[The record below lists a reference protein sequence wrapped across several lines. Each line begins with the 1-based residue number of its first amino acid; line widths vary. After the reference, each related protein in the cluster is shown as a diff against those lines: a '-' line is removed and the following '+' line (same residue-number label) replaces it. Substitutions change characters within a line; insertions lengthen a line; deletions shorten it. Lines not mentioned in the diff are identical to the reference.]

1 MLQNVRKNY
10 NGGKMTPLPTSWEMH
25 KITAIKIM
33 FLGCHRDCVLTGQM
47 QILTIAK
54 QYSLLHQPDLI
65 TLGKQQ
71 HAWSGGWN
79 EWWKQRQAFTY
90 ANATLT

>member
-1 MLQNVRKNY
+1 MLLNATKCQEKLQRGY
-10 NGGKMTPLPTSWEMH
+10 NDSPPNQLRNAL
-25 KITAIKIM
+25 TAIKIM

-71 HAWSGGWN
+71 HA
-79 EWWKQRQAFTY
+79 
-90 ANATLT
+90 

>member
-1 MLQNVRKNY
+1 
-10 NGGKMTPLPTSWEMH
+10 
-25 KITAIKIM
+25 M

-65 TLGKQQ
+65 TPGKQQ
-71 HAWSGGWN
+71 HA
-79 EWWKQRQAFTY
+79 
-90 ANATLT
+90 

>member
-1 MLQNVRKNY
+1 
-10 NGGKMTPLPTSWEMH
+10 
-25 KITAIKIM
+25 M

-54 QYSLLHQPDLI
+54 QYSLFHQPDLI

-71 HAWSGGWN
+71 HA
-79 EWWKQRQAFTY
+79 
-90 ANATLT
+90 